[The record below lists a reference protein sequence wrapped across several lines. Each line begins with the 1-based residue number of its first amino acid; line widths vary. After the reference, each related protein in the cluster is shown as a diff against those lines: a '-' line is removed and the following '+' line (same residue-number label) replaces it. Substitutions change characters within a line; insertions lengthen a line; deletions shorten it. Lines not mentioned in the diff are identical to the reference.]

1 MADEKRT
8 RRQFASEDK
17 AEAVKRHLVGGEAV
31 SAICEDLG
39 VAPNQFYRW
48 QKELFDHAAAA
59 FEVKGRGRRPD
70 GKARKLEKR
79 VESLEAKLAHKDN
92 VIAEITEDYVRLKKS
107 LDEVVDFV
115 TELKARTAI
124 GQQRLV
130 WWLGIARSKFYAWKQ
145 RYGKTNEHNG
155 LIPRDFWLLDW
166 EHDAIID
173 YFIQH
178 PDEGYRRLTYMM
190 MDADLVA
197 VSPSTV
203 YRTLKGEGLL
213 GRRDVKPSK
222 KGTGFVQPLRAHQEW
237 HIDVTY
243 INLSGTFYYLCS
255 VLDGFSRYIVHWEIR
270 EAMKE
275 TDVELMVQKALEAFP
290 GVHPKL
296 ISDNGPQFIAK
307 DFKEFIRLAGM
318 THVRTSPYYPQSNGK
333 QERMQGTVKRECIRE
348 KCPRTVEEARR
359 WVGEYIERYNT
370 QRLHSAIGYVT
381 PLDMLEGRQA
391 EIHAERD
398 NKLAKAREQR
408 RQRRQ
413 LNQLP
418 AAM

>member
-1 MADEKRT
+1 MKDAWTE
-8 RRQFASEDK
+8 
-17 AEAVKRHLVGGEAV
+17 
-31 SAICEDLG
+31 
-39 VAPNQFYRW
+39 
-48 QKELFDHAAAA
+48 
-59 FEVKGRGRRPD
+59 PD
-70 GKARKLEKR
+70 
-79 VESLEAKLAHKDN
+79 
-92 VIAEITEDYVRLKKS
+92 VR
-107 LDEVVDFV
+107 DEVVDFV
-115 TELKARTAI
+115 TELKAKTEI
-124 GQQRLV
+124 SQGRLV
-130 WWLGIARSKFYAWKQ
+130 GWLGISRSKFHAWKQ
-145 RYGKTNEHNG
+145 RYGKANEHNG
-155 LIPRDFWLLDW
+155 LVPRDFWLLDW
-166 EHDAIID
+166 EREAIID
-173 YFIQH
+173 YSIQH
-178 PDEGYRRLTYMM
+178 PEEGYRRLTYMM

-203 YRTLKGEGLL
+203 YRTLRGEGLL
-213 GRRDVKPSK
+213 GRRDVRPSK
-222 KGTGFVQPLRAHQEW
+222 KGTGFVQPLRPHQEW
-237 HIDVTY
+237 RLDVTY
-243 INLSGTFYYLCS
+243 LNLSGTFYYLCS

-275 TDVELMVQKALEAFP
+275 TDVELIVQKALEAFP

-333 QERMQGTVKRECIRE
+333 QERMQGSIKQECIRE

-391 EIHAERD
+391 QIHAERD
-398 NKLAKAREQR
+398 RKLQAAREQR
-408 RQRRQ
+408 HYTRQ

-418 AAM
+418 VAV

>member
-1 MADEKRT
+1 ME
-8 RRQFASEDK
+8 
-17 AEAVKRHLVGGEAV
+17 
-31 SAICEDLG
+31 
-39 VAPNQFYRW
+39 
-48 QKELFDHAAAA
+48 
-59 FEVKGRGRRPD
+59 PD
-70 GKARKLEKR
+70 
-79 VESLEAKLAHKDN
+79 
-92 VIAEITEDYVRLKKS
+92 VR
-107 LDEVVDFV
+107 DEVVDFV
-115 TELKARTAI
+115 GSLHSRTDIAQ
-124 GQQRLV
+124 GEFVR
-130 WWLGIARSKFYAWKQ
+130 WLGIARSKFYAWKQ
-145 RYGKTNEHNG
+145 RYGKANAHNG
-155 LIPRDFWLLDW
+155 LIPRDLWLLDW
-166 EHDAIID
+166 EREAIIG

-178 PDEGYRRLTYMM
+178 PDEGYRRLTYLM
-190 MDADLVA
+190 MDTDIMA

-203 YRTLKGEGLL
+203 YRTLKEEGLL

-222 KGTGFVQPLRAHQEW
+222 KGTGFVQPLRPHQEW

-243 INLSGTFYYLCS
+243 VNLSGTFYYLCS

-270 EAMKE
+270 ETMKE
-275 TDVELMVQKALEAFP
+275 TDVELIVQKALEAFP

-333 QERMQGTVKRECIRE
+333 QERMQGTVKKECIRE

-370 QRLHSAIGYVT
+370 QRLHSALGYVT
-381 PLDMLEGRQA
+381 PLDMIEGRQA
-391 EIHAERD
+391 QIHAERD
-398 NKLAKAREQR
+398 KKLATAREQR

-418 AAM
+418 VAV